1 MSRLEGR
8 IGPQGPGDSQVWV
21 GGGDSVLPAGCCGVH
36 IEALGFGQYTLQ
48 LLASGICSGKEAAPS
63 RMADWHTPEPA
74 GEVTLS
80 RLTCRRQACERG
92 DVPRGGAAVGEE
104 ARATERGRWGC
115 LCPGQTEALSK
126 GQSSPVQPMQQST
139 HSGAGVGHAGWTAW
153 GRLSTKAS
161 PLSRRPGVLPSIIPG
176 LVQCQDWP
184 GRLWALREGYLLPD
198 GLLQPWQCPG
208 LAECPR
214 ARSLTGQERA
224 PHLQSCPLSPTR
236 LVAPHRSLVWVI
248 QHFGA
253 IAEAFTSWLTSSGH
267 PNSPASP
274 SCAASSGN
282 VNQFKY

>member
-1 MSRLEGR
+1 M
-8 IGPQGPGDSQVWV
+8 
-21 GGGDSVLPAGCCGVH
+21 
-36 IEALGFGQYTLQ
+36 
-48 LLASGICSGKEAAPS
+48 
-63 RMADWHTPEPA
+63 
-74 GEVTLS
+74 S
-80 RLTCRRQACERG
+80 RLTCRRRACERG

-104 ARATERGRWGC
+104 ARATERGRWGMS
-115 LCPGQTEALSK
+115 LS
-126 GQSSPVQPMQQST
+126 GADGGIVQPMQQST

-161 PLSRRPGVLPSIIPG
+161 PPSRRPGVLPSIISG

-198 GLLQPWQCPG
+198 GLLQPWQRPS
-208 LAECPR
+208 LAKCPR
-214 ARSLTGQERA
+214 ARSLMGQERA
-224 PHLQSCPLSPTR
+224 PHLRRCSLNPTR
-236 LVAPHRSLVWVI
+236 LVAPHRSLVRVI

-267 PNSPASP
+267 PNSPALP